1 MTTRV
6 DLHTVVT
13 SHNYTYLV
21 LFNGEHFHQSHRT
34 GLSDTTN
41 FFMDCP
47 PNACISPDFHI
58 DRLLY
63 YMDDDKSKLICF
75 PVFNEEFQ
83 PELDVNNNNFI
94 GHRTIFMTLENPSF
108 CQRVNVWLEPN
119 VKVLCVEGEVPIFN
133 SNAKHIYHLCG
144 FTATNLYAEF

>member
-6 DLHTVVT
+6 DLHPVVT
-13 SHNYTYLV
+13 SHNHEYLI
-21 LFNGEHFHQSHRT
+21 LYKGEYFYQAGRAGIYEVS
-34 GLSDTTN
+34 N
-41 FFMDCP
+41 FFRDCP
-47 PNACISPDFHI
+47 NRAVISTDFHI

-63 YMDDDKSKLICF
+63 YIDEDKSNLISF
-75 PVFNEEFQ
+75 PVFSEEFQ
-83 PELDVNNNNFI
+83 PELDTNKNNFI